1 MPSFIVF
8 ICLILQ
14 MFCLVAIIAT
24 KLKHFIEERN
34 HRNNNQVQPF
44 SNKEQK
50 QPISL
55 IANDVIQ
62 RKNRSGDK
70 LNCRN
75 SSEDKDNNAR
85 RKPKNTTTYNKN
97 LIEVYHISYICVVI
111 ILSLAKLDMIDH
123 LKSKG
128 DVVKFCRPLIIL
140 LDIAP
145 AIMVSVLLPLIIVL
159 RHHEM
164 QKWIKSF
171 FRKPP
176 NSSS

>member
-1 MPSFIVF
+1 
-8 ICLILQ
+8 

-75 SSEDKDNNAR
+75 RSEDKDNNAR
-85 RKPKNTTTYNKN
+85 SKPSNTTIYNKN
-97 LIEVYHISYICVVI
+97 LIEVYHISFRIAYWKNNTPPILD
-111 ILSLAKLDMIDH
+111 LSLLSINIIKWLEVKVVGKLKRFM
-123 LKSKG
+123 S
-128 DVVKFCRPLIIL
+128 
-140 LDIAP
+140 
-145 AIMVSVLLPLIIVL
+145 
-159 RHHEM
+159 
-164 QKWIKSF
+164 
-171 FRKPP
+171 
-176 NSSS
+176 